1 MFFVIWVAYTDACNR
16 INAQWGP
23 VVTQSIFSKV
33 LTIYAPSFTHGGE
46 LCGVYCQCI
55 FYIKAS
61 QNHIRPIQ
69 RTRVARNFCDVLFYS
84 CHRCLIRHTV
94 KPLIQ
99 DAAYF
104 AIKLL
109 ITQM

>member
-1 MFFVIWVAYTDACNR
+1 MIMFFVIWVAYNMDACNR

-23 VVTQSIFSKV
+23 VKTQSILSKV

-46 LCGVYCQCI
+46 LCGVYRWRI
-55 FYIKAS
+55 FYI
-61 QNHIRPIQ
+61 
-69 RTRVARNFCDVLFYS
+69 
-84 CHRCLIRHTV
+84 CHRCLILHTV
-94 KPLIQ
+94 RPLIQ
-99 DAAYF
+99 DAAYS